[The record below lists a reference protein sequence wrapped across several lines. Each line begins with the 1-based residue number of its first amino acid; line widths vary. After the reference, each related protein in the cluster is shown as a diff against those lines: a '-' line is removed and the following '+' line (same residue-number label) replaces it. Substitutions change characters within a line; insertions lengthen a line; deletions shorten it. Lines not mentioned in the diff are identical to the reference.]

1 VCVEG
6 VGPLSARQRLLLL
19 MVDALEFGDRGR
31 VDAVLVGPTRW
42 LEDNPYDAVILEA
55 RDHLRAKFRPTR

>member
-19 MVDALEFGDRGR
+19 MVEALEFGDRGR
-31 VDAVLVGPTRW
+31 VDAALVGATRW
-42 LEDNPYDAVILEA
+42 LGDNPHDAVILEA
-55 RDHLRAKFRPTR
+55 RDHLRAKFPPSR